1 MRKAFITIV
10 AVLVFMFVPVANLFS
25 AYDNWNQVVNDMEKA
40 INESYTQYQ
49 KGDIAAAKK
58 SVDYAYFGFYEKFGL
73 EKTVM
78 AYISGNRAAQVEYQF
93 SIIKKAMTAKQS
105 NEQIK
110 SELDKLT
117 SFLRE
122 DANRLDG
129 KDESAIGTFFSSLII
144 IAREGFE
151 AIIIVGAIIAY
162 LRRSG
167 NQSKTRSVYIGALIA
182 LGASVIMAYILNT
195 LSSLS
200 GANQEL
206 VEGITMLIAVAVL
219 FYVSNWMVSKSESA
233 AWSGYIEKKVES
245 SISKGSLYS
254 LAFAAF
260 LAVFREGAETILFY
274 QALLANTNQYLN
286 MFWLGFAVGCVLLVF
301 IFILI
306 RFLSVKIPLR
316 PFFLGTSVLLFAM
329 SISFIGAGIK
339 ELQEGNLIG
348 VTPISFIQSIDI
360 LGIYPTLETLIPQ
373 IILLIVTIITFALGL
388 KKAKKQI
395 K

>member
-182 LGASVIMAYILNT
+182 LGASVIMAYILNS